1 MIMIMNMHYFP
12 HPTLQAMLLL
22 DETDDDLQT
31 AIALASMNA
40 QKTDVEIERY
50 WGAVADILT
59 RKGLEN

>member
-1 MIMIMNMHYFP
+1 
-12 HPTLQAMLLL
+12 LQAMLLL